1 MSFERSLKQNF
12 TMENE
17 DCPWYKETVYKHD
30 YKDKRHIFD
39 FKKETEELE
48 LLKTEEAR
56 RAERAKLDS
65 YDPVLINGQ
74 FARNLHV
81 KNELMP
87 YIVKDHPMVKNR
99 HEEYE
104 HFLNRF
110 KNCQCCKFCR
120 DFSEPPVDFE
130 KTFDML
136 RRQRKSVY
144 QNDYSCT
151 SYGRNYTD
159 RFMFMKPQHVSF
171 KDVSDFSRV
180 ANGTNYKPSQRTSV
194 NDILKTGTSVY
205 YNEISQK
212 AQNRIKIVGPLDPF
226 TSRKV

>member
-1 MSFERSLKQNF
+1 
-12 TMENE
+12 MENI

-30 YKDKRHIFD
+30 FKDKKHIYD
-39 FKKETEELE
+39 YKKETEALE
-48 LLKTEEAR
+48 LLKTEEAKR
-56 RAERAKLDS
+56 LERAKLDS
-65 YDPVLINGQ
+65 YDPVLISGQ

-110 KNCQCCKFCR
+110 KSCQCCKFCR
-120 DFSEPPVDFE
+120 NFSEPPVDFE
-130 KTFDML
+130 KVHEML
-136 RRQRKSVY
+136 RRQKLSVY
-144 QNDYSCT
+144 QNDYSSE

-159 RFMFMKPQHVSF
+159 RFMFMKPQQVMF
-171 KDVSDFSRV
+171 KDVSDFSEI
-180 ANGTNYKPSQRTSV
+180 ANGPNYKPAQRPNV

-205 YNEISQK
+205 YNEI
-212 AQNRIKIVGPLDPF
+212 ARRAEDRIKVEGPLDPF